1 MLVDVADGSRVIML
15 RADQEVTPSQAAAII
30 GVTRQFVDRLCADG
44 VLAFRHLPG
53 STHRRIKVQDVIDVA
68 TERETRQVGAAA
80 LRAAMGTVHG

>member
-1 MLVDVADGSRVIML
+1 VVGHVTAHHQKDHPGGS
-15 RADQEVTPSQAAAII
+15 AAII

-68 TERETRQVGAAA
+68 TERETRQTGAAA
-80 LRAAMGTVHG
+80 LRAAMDTLHG